1 MKIDILERNYKAK
14 DKLKDILTKKLVRFE
29 KYLDDNASAK
39 IVLSEVKG
47 DFKLEITINS
57 KGMFVRSEVVSDN
70 MYANIDLCLAKLE
83 RQIVKHSEKFVARRR
98 KIDPELLMFFDE
110 LPSFEKPKITR
121 RKKYDLEPMTE
132 EQAMEQMELV
142 DNDFYVFLNKET
154 ETVCV
159 LYRRHKS
166 KSEFGIIETNE

>member
-14 DKLKDILTKKLVRFE
+14 DKLKDILAKKLARFE

-39 IVLSEVKG
+39 VVLSEIKG
-47 DFKLEITINS
+47 DYKLEITVAS

-83 RQIVKHSEKFVARRR
+83 RQIVKYSEKFVARRR
-98 KIDPELLMFFDE
+98 KIEPELLMFFDE
-110 LPSFEKPKITR
+110 VPAFEKPKITR

-132 EQAMEQMELV
+132 EQAIEQLELV
-142 DNDFYVFLNKET
+142 DNDFYVFLNKKT
-154 ETVCV
+154 QTVCV
-159 LYRRHKS
+159 LYRRHNS
-166 KSEFGIIETNE
+166 QSEYGIIETNA